1 MAVINTIKQF
11 VDSRE
16 MTPYHFWKVTGIAQ
30 ATAYRLYKNPSD
42 IPSGNV
48 LDAIFKAFPEA
59 RPNDLLRYVPDEKVA
74 SK

>member
-1 MAVINTIKQF
+1 MINTIKQF
-11 VDSRE
+11 VDNRE
-16 MTPYHFWKVTGIAQ
+16 MTPYQFWKVTGIAQ

-59 RPNDLLRYVPDEKVA
+59 QPNDLMAYVPDETVVRK
-74 SK
+74 